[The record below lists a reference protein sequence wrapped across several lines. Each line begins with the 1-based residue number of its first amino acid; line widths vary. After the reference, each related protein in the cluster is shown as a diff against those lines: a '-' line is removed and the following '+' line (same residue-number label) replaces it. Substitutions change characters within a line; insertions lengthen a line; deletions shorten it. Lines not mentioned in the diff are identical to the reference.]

1 MTELR
6 PTTVVDLDITF
17 RREWPRILSSVVRF
31 TGDLQR
37 AEDAVQEAFTRAA
50 AAPDGS
56 LHNPAS
62 WITTTAKRIVVDDQR
77 RQSAF
82 VRNLGRLAADAA
94 ERHEAA
100 QQHESGTPDSLDDDR
115 LELLFMVC
123 HPALTEEAR
132 LGLALRAV
140 CGVSTAEI
148 ATLFF
153 VKESTMAARLTRA
166 KQRIQSAGIRLQQPD
181 TADRA
186 ERLDDVLS
194 LIYLLYTTGHTA
206 AAADDIGAVTTTE
219 AAIALGRSVVALVPR
234 HLEARGVLALMLL
247 TQARSAGRVDN
258 EGNVIDLES
267 ADRSVWD
274 AALTGEGIELA
285 TIALAGRGRFA
296 LEAGISG
303 LHSQAARWQETDW
316 VAIAS
321 LYEALARTWPS
332 PGAQL
337 GRVVARS
344 YLTDIGPARALV
356 ELDALTLPHD
366 RRIDGQ
372 LAAVRGD
379 LLRRLH
385 RWTEAVAEYQRAID
399 CEDNGAVRT
408 FLCGRIRGME
418 QR

>member
-1 MTELR
+1 VT
-6 PTTVVDLDITF
+6 DLDITF

-31 TGDLQR
+31 AGDLQR
-37 AEDAVQEAFTRAA
+37 AEDAVQEAFARAA
-50 AAPDGS
+50 ATPPGS
-56 LHNPAS
+56 LRNPAS

-94 ERHEAA
+94 ERHDAA
-100 QQHESGTPDSLDDDR
+100 QLHESRTADSIDDDR
-115 LELLFMVC
+115 LELLFMVS
-123 HPALTEEAR
+123 HPSLTEESR
-132 LGLALRAV
+132 LALALRAV

-153 VKESTMAARLTRA
+153 VKEATMAARLTRA
-166 KQRIQSAGIRLQQPD
+166 KQRIQSAGIRLQRPD
-181 TADRA
+181 AADRA

-206 AAADDIGAVTTTE
+206 AAADGIGAVTTTQ

-247 TQARSAGRVDN
+247 TQARSAGRVDTA
-258 EGNVIDLES
+258 GNVIDLES

-274 AALTGEGIELA
+274 TALSEEGIELA

-303 LHSQAARWQETDW
+303 LHSQAARWEDTDW
-316 VAIAS
+316 VAITS
-321 LYEALARTWPS
+321 LYDALARTWPS
-332 PGAQL
+332 PGVQL

-344 YLTDIGPARALV
+344 YLPDVGPAQALI
-356 ELDALTLPHD
+356 ELDAHSLPPG

-379 LLRRLH
+379 LLRRSE
-385 RWTEAVAEYQRAID
+385 RWREAVAEYRHAID
-399 CEDNGAVRT
+399 CEANGAVRA
-408 FLCGRIRGME
+408 FLRGRISSME
-418 QR
+418 QGPR